1 MKKYMKNRLLAL
13 FIGLVL
19 LSGCES
25 RKDTIHIATKPMSE
39 QFILG
44 EMLALLIEENSD
56 LHVKIT
62 KGVGGGTSNIH
73 PAMVKGDFDLYP
85 EYTGTGWL
93 VILKKDSLLPPGQL
107 FSELQKEYSREYGLK
122 WVAPYGFNNAYSLA
136 VSNEM
141 AKKYNS
147 QVIIDASQSLGLL
160 DINMNNLMADFI
172 AFAGHK
178 NLYGPFGTSGFF
190 VRKGTKINPFIAGGT
205 GSDSLNLNMPKTIP
219 AMLEPASP
227 NIVAVAGMEAALDE
241 TIGRISDFE
250 AKEKELT
257 EYLVKGLEKIE
268 NVTTYLPLEDSH
280 IGIVAFNIEGY
291 KAEDVGTILDQDYH
305 IAVRTGYHCA
315 PLIHKHLMD
324 IEKGGVVRASVGR
337 YTTRN
342 DIEKLLEAVEELSEE
357 M

>member
-141 AKKYNS
+141 AKKYNLKTFS
-147 QVIIDASQSLGLL
+147 DLALYPDLFTFGAEYDFYEINDGYADLCAYYNIKFKKNLDMDIGLKYEAMRSGKIDVINIFTTDGQLSHANLTILKDDKHFFPSYYCATIVREETLKEHPELERILEKMNGILTDQEMADMNYKVDVEHCTEREVAVEFLKKKGLL
-160 DINMNNLMADFI
+160 NPQLS
-172 AFAGHK
+172 
-178 NLYGPFGTSGFF
+178 YG
-190 VRKGTKINPFIAGGT
+190 K
-205 GSDSLNLNMPKTIP
+205 
-219 AMLEPASP
+219 
-227 NIVAVAGMEAALDE
+227 
-241 TIGRISDFE
+241 
-250 AKEKELT
+250 
-257 EYLVKGLEKIE
+257 
-268 NVTTYLPLEDSH
+268 
-280 IGIVAFNIEGY
+280 
-291 KAEDVGTILDQDYH
+291 
-305 IAVRTGYHCA
+305 
-315 PLIHKHLMD
+315 
-324 IEKGGVVRASVGR
+324 
-337 YTTRN
+337 
-342 DIEKLLEAVEELSEE
+342 
-357 M
+357 

>member
-1 MKKYMKNRLLAL
+1 MKKNMKNGLLAL

-25 RKDTIHIATKPMSE
+25 KKDTIHIATKPMSE

-93 VILKKDSLLPPGQL
+93 VILKKDTLLPLDQL

-141 AKKYNS
+141 AKKYNLKTFS
-147 QVIIDASQSLGLL
+147 DLALYPDLFTFGAEYDFYEINDGYADLCAYYNLKFKKNLDMDIGLKYEAMKSGKIDVINIFTTDGQLSHTNLTVLKDDKHFFPSYYCATIVREETLKEHPELERILEKMNGILTDQEMADMNYKVDVEHRTEREVAVEFLKKKGLL
-160 DINMNNLMADFI
+160 NPQLS
-172 AFAGHK
+172 
-178 NLYGPFGTSGFF
+178 YG
-190 VRKGTKINPFIAGGT
+190 K
-205 GSDSLNLNMPKTIP
+205 
-219 AMLEPASP
+219 
-227 NIVAVAGMEAALDE
+227 
-241 TIGRISDFE
+241 
-250 AKEKELT
+250 
-257 EYLVKGLEKIE
+257 
-268 NVTTYLPLEDSH
+268 
-280 IGIVAFNIEGY
+280 
-291 KAEDVGTILDQDYH
+291 
-305 IAVRTGYHCA
+305 
-315 PLIHKHLMD
+315 
-324 IEKGGVVRASVGR
+324 
-337 YTTRN
+337 
-342 DIEKLLEAVEELSEE
+342 
-357 M
+357 

>member
-93 VILKKDSLLPPGQL
+93 VILKKDSLLPPDQL

-141 AKKYNS
+141 AKKYNLKTFS
-147 QVIIDASQSLGLL
+147 DLALYPDLFTFGAEYDFYEINDGYADLCAYYNLKFKKNLDMDIGLKYEAMKSGKIDVINIFTTDGQLSHANLTTLKDDKHFFPSYYCATIVREETLKEHPELERILEKMNGILTDQEMADMNYKVDVEHRTEREVAVEFLKKKGLL
-160 DINMNNLMADFI
+160 NPQLS
-172 AFAGHK
+172 
-178 NLYGPFGTSGFF
+178 YG
-190 VRKGTKINPFIAGGT
+190 K
-205 GSDSLNLNMPKTIP
+205 
-219 AMLEPASP
+219 
-227 NIVAVAGMEAALDE
+227 
-241 TIGRISDFE
+241 
-250 AKEKELT
+250 
-257 EYLVKGLEKIE
+257 
-268 NVTTYLPLEDSH
+268 
-280 IGIVAFNIEGY
+280 
-291 KAEDVGTILDQDYH
+291 
-305 IAVRTGYHCA
+305 
-315 PLIHKHLMD
+315 
-324 IEKGGVVRASVGR
+324 
-337 YTTRN
+337 
-342 DIEKLLEAVEELSEE
+342 
-357 M
+357 

>member
-1 MKKYMKNRLLAL
+1 MKKNMKNGLLAL

-25 RKDTIHIATKPMSE
+25 KKDTIHIATKPMSE

-93 VILKKDSLLPPGQL
+93 VILKKDSLLPPDQL

-141 AKKYNS
+141 AKKYNLKTFS
-147 QVIIDASQSLGLL
+147 DLALYPALFTFGAEYDFYEINDGYADLCAYYNLKFKKNLDMDIGLKYEAMKSGKIDVINIFTTDGQLSHANLTVLKDDKHFFPSYYCATIVREETLKEHPELERILEKMNGILTDQEMADMNYKVDVEHRTEREVAVEFLKKKGLL
-160 DINMNNLMADFI
+160 NPQLS
-172 AFAGHK
+172 
-178 NLYGPFGTSGFF
+178 YG
-190 VRKGTKINPFIAGGT
+190 K
-205 GSDSLNLNMPKTIP
+205 
-219 AMLEPASP
+219 
-227 NIVAVAGMEAALDE
+227 
-241 TIGRISDFE
+241 
-250 AKEKELT
+250 
-257 EYLVKGLEKIE
+257 
-268 NVTTYLPLEDSH
+268 
-280 IGIVAFNIEGY
+280 
-291 KAEDVGTILDQDYH
+291 
-305 IAVRTGYHCA
+305 
-315 PLIHKHLMD
+315 
-324 IEKGGVVRASVGR
+324 
-337 YTTRN
+337 
-342 DIEKLLEAVEELSEE
+342 
-357 M
+357 

>member
-1 MKKYMKNRLLAL
+1 MKKYMKNGLLAL

-25 RKDTIHIATKPMSE
+25 KKDTIHIATKPMSE

-93 VILKKDSLLPPGQL
+93 VILKKDTLLPPDQL

-141 AKKYNS
+141 AKKYNLKTFS
-147 QVIIDASQSLGLL
+147 DLALYPDLFTFGAEYDFYEINDGYADLCAYYNLKFKKNLDMDIGLKYEAMKSGKIDVINIFTTDGQLSHTNLTVLKDDKHFFPSYYCATIVREETLKEHPELERILEKMNGILTDQEMADMNYKVDVEHRTEREVAVEFLKKKGLL
-160 DINMNNLMADFI
+160 NPQLS
-172 AFAGHK
+172 
-178 NLYGPFGTSGFF
+178 YG
-190 VRKGTKINPFIAGGT
+190 K
-205 GSDSLNLNMPKTIP
+205 
-219 AMLEPASP
+219 
-227 NIVAVAGMEAALDE
+227 
-241 TIGRISDFE
+241 
-250 AKEKELT
+250 
-257 EYLVKGLEKIE
+257 
-268 NVTTYLPLEDSH
+268 
-280 IGIVAFNIEGY
+280 
-291 KAEDVGTILDQDYH
+291 
-305 IAVRTGYHCA
+305 
-315 PLIHKHLMD
+315 
-324 IEKGGVVRASVGR
+324 
-337 YTTRN
+337 
-342 DIEKLLEAVEELSEE
+342 
-357 M
+357 

>member
-1 MKKYMKNRLLAL
+1 MKKNMKNGLLAL

-25 RKDTIHIATKPMSE
+25 KKDTIHIATKPMSE

-93 VILKKDSLLPPGQL
+93 VILKKDTLLPPDQL

-141 AKKYNS
+141 AKKYNLKTFS
-147 QVIIDASQSLGLL
+147 DLALYPELFTFGAEYDFYEINDGYADLCAYYNLKFKKNLDMDIGLKYEAMRSGKIDVINIFTTDGQLSHANLTILKDDKHFFPSYYCATIVREETLKEHPELERILEKMNGILTDQEMADMNYKVDVEHRTEREVAVEFLKKKGLL
-160 DINMNNLMADFI
+160 NPQLS
-172 AFAGHK
+172 
-178 NLYGPFGTSGFF
+178 YG
-190 VRKGTKINPFIAGGT
+190 K
-205 GSDSLNLNMPKTIP
+205 
-219 AMLEPASP
+219 
-227 NIVAVAGMEAALDE
+227 
-241 TIGRISDFE
+241 
-250 AKEKELT
+250 
-257 EYLVKGLEKIE
+257 
-268 NVTTYLPLEDSH
+268 
-280 IGIVAFNIEGY
+280 
-291 KAEDVGTILDQDYH
+291 
-305 IAVRTGYHCA
+305 
-315 PLIHKHLMD
+315 
-324 IEKGGVVRASVGR
+324 
-337 YTTRN
+337 
-342 DIEKLLEAVEELSEE
+342 
-357 M
+357 

>member
-73 PAMVKGDFDLYP
+73 PAMIKGDFDLYP

-141 AKKYNS
+141 AKKYNLKTFS
-147 QVIIDASQSLGLL
+147 DLALYPDLFTFGAEYDFYEINDGYADLCAYYNLKFKKNLDMDIGLKYEAMRSGKIDVINIFTTDGQLSHANLTILKDDKHFFPSYYCATIVREETLKEHPELERILEKMNGILTDQEMADMNYKVDVEHCTEREVAVEFLKKKGLL
-160 DINMNNLMADFI
+160 NPQLS
-172 AFAGHK
+172 
-178 NLYGPFGTSGFF
+178 YG
-190 VRKGTKINPFIAGGT
+190 K
-205 GSDSLNLNMPKTIP
+205 
-219 AMLEPASP
+219 
-227 NIVAVAGMEAALDE
+227 
-241 TIGRISDFE
+241 
-250 AKEKELT
+250 
-257 EYLVKGLEKIE
+257 
-268 NVTTYLPLEDSH
+268 
-280 IGIVAFNIEGY
+280 
-291 KAEDVGTILDQDYH
+291 
-305 IAVRTGYHCA
+305 
-315 PLIHKHLMD
+315 
-324 IEKGGVVRASVGR
+324 
-337 YTTRN
+337 
-342 DIEKLLEAVEELSEE
+342 
-357 M
+357 

>member
-141 AKKYNS
+141 AKKYNLKTFS
-147 QVIIDASQSLGLL
+147 DLALYPDLFTFGAEYDFYEINDGYADLCAYYNLKFKKNLDMDIGLKYEAMKSGKIDVINIFTTDGQLSHANLTTLKDDKHFFPSYYCATIVREETLKEHPELERILEKMNVILTDQEMADMNYKVDVEHRTEREVAVEFLKKKGLL
-160 DINMNNLMADFI
+160 NPQLS
-172 AFAGHK
+172 
-178 NLYGPFGTSGFF
+178 YG
-190 VRKGTKINPFIAGGT
+190 K
-205 GSDSLNLNMPKTIP
+205 
-219 AMLEPASP
+219 
-227 NIVAVAGMEAALDE
+227 
-241 TIGRISDFE
+241 
-250 AKEKELT
+250 
-257 EYLVKGLEKIE
+257 
-268 NVTTYLPLEDSH
+268 
-280 IGIVAFNIEGY
+280 
-291 KAEDVGTILDQDYH
+291 
-305 IAVRTGYHCA
+305 
-315 PLIHKHLMD
+315 
-324 IEKGGVVRASVGR
+324 
-337 YTTRN
+337 
-342 DIEKLLEAVEELSEE
+342 
-357 M
+357 

>member
-1 MKKYMKNRLLAL
+1 MKKNMKNGLLAL

-25 RKDTIHIATKPMSE
+25 KKDTIHIATKPMSE

-93 VILKKDSLLPPGQL
+93 VILKKDTLLPPDQL

-141 AKKYNS
+141 AKKYNLKTFS
-147 QVIIDASQSLGLL
+147 DLALYPDLFTFGAEYDFYEINDGYADLCAYYNLKFKKNLDMDIGLKYEAMKSGKIDVINIFTTDGQLSHANLTVLKDDKHFFPSYYCATIVREETLKEHPELERILEKMNGILTDQEMADMNYKVDVEHRTAREVAVEFLKKKGLL
-160 DINMNNLMADFI
+160 NPQLS
-172 AFAGHK
+172 
-178 NLYGPFGTSGFF
+178 YG
-190 VRKGTKINPFIAGGT
+190 K
-205 GSDSLNLNMPKTIP
+205 
-219 AMLEPASP
+219 
-227 NIVAVAGMEAALDE
+227 
-241 TIGRISDFE
+241 
-250 AKEKELT
+250 
-257 EYLVKGLEKIE
+257 
-268 NVTTYLPLEDSH
+268 
-280 IGIVAFNIEGY
+280 
-291 KAEDVGTILDQDYH
+291 
-305 IAVRTGYHCA
+305 
-315 PLIHKHLMD
+315 
-324 IEKGGVVRASVGR
+324 
-337 YTTRN
+337 
-342 DIEKLLEAVEELSEE
+342 
-357 M
+357 

>member
-1 MKKYMKNRLLAL
+1 MKKNMKNGLLAL

-25 RKDTIHIATKPMSE
+25 KKDTIHIATKPMSE

-93 VILKKDSLLPPGQL
+93 VILKKDTLLPPDQL

-141 AKKYNS
+141 AKKYNLKTFS
-147 QVIIDASQSLGLL
+147 DLALYPDLFTFGVEYDFYEINDGYADLCAYYNLKFKKNLDMDIGLKYEAMKSGKIDVINIFTTDGQLSHANLTVLKDDKHFFPSYYCATIVREETLKEHPELERILEKMNGILTDQEMADMNYKVDVEHRTEREVAVEFLKKKGLL
-160 DINMNNLMADFI
+160 NPQLS
-172 AFAGHK
+172 
-178 NLYGPFGTSGFF
+178 YG
-190 VRKGTKINPFIAGGT
+190 K
-205 GSDSLNLNMPKTIP
+205 
-219 AMLEPASP
+219 
-227 NIVAVAGMEAALDE
+227 
-241 TIGRISDFE
+241 
-250 AKEKELT
+250 
-257 EYLVKGLEKIE
+257 
-268 NVTTYLPLEDSH
+268 
-280 IGIVAFNIEGY
+280 
-291 KAEDVGTILDQDYH
+291 
-305 IAVRTGYHCA
+305 
-315 PLIHKHLMD
+315 
-324 IEKGGVVRASVGR
+324 
-337 YTTRN
+337 
-342 DIEKLLEAVEELSEE
+342 
-357 M
+357 

>member
-93 VILKKDSLLPPGQL
+93 VILKKDSLLPPDQL

-141 AKKYNS
+141 AKKYNLKTFS
-147 QVIIDASQSLGLL
+147 DLSLYPDLFTFGAEYDFYEINDGYADLCAYYNLKFKKNLDMDIGLKYEAMKSGKIDVINIFTTDGQLSHANLTTLKDDKHFFPSYYCATIVREETLKEHPELEGILEKMNGILTDQEMADMNYKVDVEHRTEREVAVEFLKKKGLL
-160 DINMNNLMADFI
+160 NPQLS
-172 AFAGHK
+172 
-178 NLYGPFGTSGFF
+178 YG
-190 VRKGTKINPFIAGGT
+190 K
-205 GSDSLNLNMPKTIP
+205 
-219 AMLEPASP
+219 
-227 NIVAVAGMEAALDE
+227 
-241 TIGRISDFE
+241 
-250 AKEKELT
+250 
-257 EYLVKGLEKIE
+257 
-268 NVTTYLPLEDSH
+268 
-280 IGIVAFNIEGY
+280 
-291 KAEDVGTILDQDYH
+291 
-305 IAVRTGYHCA
+305 
-315 PLIHKHLMD
+315 
-324 IEKGGVVRASVGR
+324 
-337 YTTRN
+337 
-342 DIEKLLEAVEELSEE
+342 
-357 M
+357 

>member
-141 AKKYNS
+141 AKKYNLKTFS
-147 QVIIDASQSLGLL
+147 DLALYPDLFTFGAEYDFYEINDGYADLCAYYNLKFKKNLDMDIGLKYEAMKSGKIDVINIFTTDGQLSHANLTILKDDKHFFPSYYCATIVREETLKEHPELERILEKMNGILTDQEMADMNYKVDVEHCTEREVAVEFLKKKGLL
-160 DINMNNLMADFI
+160 NPQLS
-172 AFAGHK
+172 
-178 NLYGPFGTSGFF
+178 YG
-190 VRKGTKINPFIAGGT
+190 K
-205 GSDSLNLNMPKTIP
+205 
-219 AMLEPASP
+219 
-227 NIVAVAGMEAALDE
+227 
-241 TIGRISDFE
+241 
-250 AKEKELT
+250 
-257 EYLVKGLEKIE
+257 
-268 NVTTYLPLEDSH
+268 
-280 IGIVAFNIEGY
+280 
-291 KAEDVGTILDQDYH
+291 
-305 IAVRTGYHCA
+305 
-315 PLIHKHLMD
+315 
-324 IEKGGVVRASVGR
+324 
-337 YTTRN
+337 
-342 DIEKLLEAVEELSEE
+342 
-357 M
+357 

>member
-93 VILKKDSLLPPGQL
+93 VILKKDTLLPLDQL

-141 AKKYNS
+141 AKKYNLKTFS
-147 QVIIDASQSLGLL
+147 DLALYPDLFTFGAEYDFYEINDGYADLCAYYNLKFKKNLDMDIGLKYEAMKSGKIDVINIFTTDGQLSHANLTVLKDDKHFFPSYYCATIVREETLKEHPELERILEKMNGILTDQEMADMNYKVDVEHRTEREVAVEFLKKKGLL
-160 DINMNNLMADFI
+160 NPQLS
-172 AFAGHK
+172 
-178 NLYGPFGTSGFF
+178 YG
-190 VRKGTKINPFIAGGT
+190 K
-205 GSDSLNLNMPKTIP
+205 
-219 AMLEPASP
+219 
-227 NIVAVAGMEAALDE
+227 
-241 TIGRISDFE
+241 
-250 AKEKELT
+250 
-257 EYLVKGLEKIE
+257 
-268 NVTTYLPLEDSH
+268 
-280 IGIVAFNIEGY
+280 
-291 KAEDVGTILDQDYH
+291 
-305 IAVRTGYHCA
+305 
-315 PLIHKHLMD
+315 
-324 IEKGGVVRASVGR
+324 
-337 YTTRN
+337 
-342 DIEKLLEAVEELSEE
+342 
-357 M
+357 

>member
-141 AKKYNS
+141 AKKYNLKTFS
-147 QVIIDASQSLGLL
+147 DLALYPDLFTFGAEYDFYEINDGYADLCAYYNLKFKKNLDMDIGLKYEAMKSGKIDVINIFTTDGQLSHANLTTLKDDKHFFPSYYCATIVREETLKEHPELERILEKMNGILTDQEMADMNYKVDVEHRTEREVAVEFLRKKGLL
-160 DINMNNLMADFI
+160 NPQLS
-172 AFAGHK
+172 
-178 NLYGPFGTSGFF
+178 YG
-190 VRKGTKINPFIAGGT
+190 K
-205 GSDSLNLNMPKTIP
+205 
-219 AMLEPASP
+219 
-227 NIVAVAGMEAALDE
+227 
-241 TIGRISDFE
+241 
-250 AKEKELT
+250 
-257 EYLVKGLEKIE
+257 
-268 NVTTYLPLEDSH
+268 
-280 IGIVAFNIEGY
+280 
-291 KAEDVGTILDQDYH
+291 
-305 IAVRTGYHCA
+305 
-315 PLIHKHLMD
+315 
-324 IEKGGVVRASVGR
+324 
-337 YTTRN
+337 
-342 DIEKLLEAVEELSEE
+342 
-357 M
+357 

>member
-19 LSGCES
+19 LSGCEF

-141 AKKYNS
+141 AKKYNLKTFS
-147 QVIIDASQSLGLL
+147 DLALYPDLFTFGAEYDFYEINDGYADLCAYYNLKFKKNLDMDIGLKYEAMKSGKIDVINIFTTDGQLSHANLTTLKDDKHFFPSYYCATIVREETLKEHPELERILEKMNGILTDQEMADMNYKVDVEHRTEREVAVEFLKKKGLL
-160 DINMNNLMADFI
+160 NPQLS
-172 AFAGHK
+172 
-178 NLYGPFGTSGFF
+178 YG
-190 VRKGTKINPFIAGGT
+190 K
-205 GSDSLNLNMPKTIP
+205 
-219 AMLEPASP
+219 
-227 NIVAVAGMEAALDE
+227 
-241 TIGRISDFE
+241 
-250 AKEKELT
+250 
-257 EYLVKGLEKIE
+257 
-268 NVTTYLPLEDSH
+268 
-280 IGIVAFNIEGY
+280 
-291 KAEDVGTILDQDYH
+291 
-305 IAVRTGYHCA
+305 
-315 PLIHKHLMD
+315 
-324 IEKGGVVRASVGR
+324 
-337 YTTRN
+337 
-342 DIEKLLEAVEELSEE
+342 
-357 M
+357 

>member
-141 AKKYNS
+141 AKKYNLKTFS
-147 QVIIDASQSLGLL
+147 DLALYPDLFTFGAEYDFYEINDGYADLCAYYNLKFKKNLDMDIGLKYEAMKSGKIDVINIFTTDGQLSHANLTVLKDDKHFFPSYYCATIVREETLKEHPELERILEKMNGILTDQEMADMNYKVDVEHRTEREVAVEFLKKKGLL
-160 DINMNNLMADFI
+160 NPQLS
-172 AFAGHK
+172 
-178 NLYGPFGTSGFF
+178 YG
-190 VRKGTKINPFIAGGT
+190 K
-205 GSDSLNLNMPKTIP
+205 
-219 AMLEPASP
+219 
-227 NIVAVAGMEAALDE
+227 
-241 TIGRISDFE
+241 
-250 AKEKELT
+250 
-257 EYLVKGLEKIE
+257 
-268 NVTTYLPLEDSH
+268 
-280 IGIVAFNIEGY
+280 
-291 KAEDVGTILDQDYH
+291 
-305 IAVRTGYHCA
+305 
-315 PLIHKHLMD
+315 
-324 IEKGGVVRASVGR
+324 
-337 YTTRN
+337 
-342 DIEKLLEAVEELSEE
+342 
-357 M
+357 